1 MPPKADRPA
10 SGEQSI
16 ETLQKR
22 FADLNTQKIRAE
34 SALKHAQ
41 DDLNKLKTQAREK
54 HGTEDVAELRQK
66 LETMTAENEAKR
78 SQYQKALDQIESDL
92 LDVEQKFAASEGGNG
107 LTEAQS

>member
-1 MPPKADRPA
+1 
-10 SGEQSI
+10 
-16 ETLQKR
+16 
-22 FADLNTQKIRAE
+22 
-34 SALKHAQ
+34 
-41 DDLNKLKTQAREK
+41 
-54 HGTEDVAELRQK
+54 LRQK